1 MGVLST
7 ATGFAAGYILGATKG
22 FRPIRAMSGRA
33 RDMVVER
40 IPGRSAGTGPSS
52 GRTLDLRD
60 IREVMTALPQTVD
73 LTATIKDAARIMERN
88 DIGVVVVVDQA
99 TGRVA
104 GMLTDRDVTIRAVA
118 EGRDPTTT
126 TVGQVYSSEIATLA
140 PTDNVQ
146 DAIRLMRERGVRRLP
161 VVQEGRPIGVVS
173 LGDISVEADTGS
185 VLADIS
191 AASPNR

>member
-1 MGVLST
+1 MGVVST
-7 ATGFAAGYILGATKG
+7 AVGFAAGYVLGATKG
-22 FRPIRAMSGRA
+22 FRPVRNMSERAKGA
-33 RDMVVER
+33 LVER
-40 IPGRSAGTGPSS
+40 MPGRSGSTAPRS
-52 GRTLDLRD
+52 GSTLDVRD
-60 IREVMTALPQTVD
+60 IREVMTALPQTLD
-73 LTATIKDAARIMERN
+73 LTATIKDAARVMEGN
-88 DIGVVVVVDQA
+88 DIGVVVVVDGA

-118 EGRDPTTT
+118 EGRDPSTT

-161 VVQEGRPIGVVS
+161 VVQDGRPIGVVS
-173 LGDISVEADTGS
+173 LGDISVEADPGS

>member
-1 MGVLST
+1 
-7 ATGFAAGYILGATKG
+7 
-22 FRPIRAMSGRA
+22 
-33 RDMVVER
+33 
-40 IPGRSAGTGPSS
+40 
-52 GRTLDLRD
+52 
-60 IREVMTALPQTVD
+60 
-73 LTATIKDAARIMERN
+73 MEGN
-88 DIGVVVVVDQA
+88 DIGVVVVVDGA

-118 EGRDPTTT
+118 EGRDPSTT

-161 VVQEGRPIGVVS
+161 VVQDGRPIGVVS
-173 LGDISVEADTGS
+173 LGDISVEADPGS